1 MSSIDWI
8 SIKNEYINTTISYRK
23 LAEKY
28 SVSFATLQQKA
39 KKEHWKNERDNQY
52 DRTMTKVRQKTAAVI
67 VKKEVNR
74 IERLTNVSDILL
86 AKLEQAAGQL
96 DNYVVTNKVRVKT
109 VEYDNAVKGK
119 PKKETT
125 VETEKLA
132 VVDGIIDKQ
141 GLKQLASALK
151 DIKDIQAV
159 ASSNDC
165 QLDKLDDV
173 LTKIGGEI

>member
-1 MSSIDWI
+1 MSNIDWI
-8 SIKNEYINTTISYRK
+8 SIKSEYINTTISYRK

-39 KKEHWKNERDNQY
+39 KKECWKNERDNQY
-52 DRTMTKVRQKTAAVI
+52 DKTMTKVRQKTAAVI

-96 DNYVVTNKVRVKT
+96 DNYVVTNKVKVKT
-109 VEYDNAVKGK
+109 VEYDNEVKGK

-125 VETEKLA
+125 TETENLA

-151 DIKDIQAV
+151 DIKDIQSV
-159 ASSNDC
+159 ASSNDS

-173 LTKIGGEI
+173 LIKIGGEI